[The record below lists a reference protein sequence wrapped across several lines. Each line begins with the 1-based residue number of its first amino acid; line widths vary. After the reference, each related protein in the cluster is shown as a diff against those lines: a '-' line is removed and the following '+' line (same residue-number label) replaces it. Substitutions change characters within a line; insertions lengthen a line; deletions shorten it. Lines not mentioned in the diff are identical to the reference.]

1 MPYTFSYSVIVLWF
15 QVRPKTVWFH
25 HQIFISLYLTL
36 PPIFIIY
43 KKRWKI
49 YQRKKCIISFS
60 ICFFVWD
67 TLSHMWGLQRQ
78 RITEHFPTS
87 FYLFFKPKQTY
98 ENIIA
103 FKPREKTYV
112 SYPFLPII
120 ISCKRSYLSH
130 FLWTIKWESLIY
142 SRQRPRLS
150 LEISSW
156 QFWIKNPKRL

>member
-1 MPYTFSYSVIVLWF
+1 MPHSVIVLWF
-15 QVRPKTVWFH
+15 QRQPKTVWFH
-25 HQIFISLYLTL
+25 HQIFISPYLTL

-67 TLSHMWGLQRQ
+67 TLSHMWVLQRQ

-87 FYLFFKPKQTY
+87 LYLFFKPKQTY

-130 FLWTIKWESLIY
+130 FLWTIKWEPLIY
-142 SRQRPRLS
+142 SMGRK
-150 LEISSW
+150 LEVVW
-156 QFWIKNPKRL
+156 

>member
-1 MPYTFSYSVIVLWF
+1 MPCTLFSYSVIVLWF
-15 QVRPKTVWFH
+15 QRQPKTVWFH
-25 HQIFISLYLTL
+25 HQIFISPYLTL

-67 TLSHMWGLQRQ
+67 TLSHMWVLQRQ

-130 FLWTIKWESLIY
+130 FLWTIKWEPLIY
-142 SRQRPRLS
+142 SMGKK
-150 LEISSW
+150 LEVVW
-156 QFWIKNPKRL
+156 